1 MKNVLIK
8 MSFLTTITLG
18 LSASAMQLPT
28 GTERPLFEISGKNVQ
43 IQSQSI
49 EAVKNI
55 ELQMMRRDGSKDA
68 TSFSFKADFFANK
81 IADTQS
87 FEFFVTEITHDA
99 CGSTIYHASTAP
111 KAPAPNYQILPVE
124 DTFHVALPK
133 SERRVKLRVID
144 HSTRLCEDYKSY
156 AWEVELH
163 ETYEFS
169 ANRNTVVEF
178 LGNPEPVYTIQQYIP
193 EI

>member
-1 MKNVLIK
+1 
-8 MSFLTTITLG
+8 MSFLATVAWGVSST
-18 LSASAMQLPT
+18 AMQLPAN
-28 GTERPLFEISGKNVQ
+28 TERPLFEISGKNIQ

-55 ELQMMRRDGSKDA
+55 ELQMMRRDGSKDV
-68 TSFSFKADFFANK
+68 TSFSFQADFFQNN
-81 IADTQS
+81 IGQTQNLK
-87 FEFFVTEITHDA
+87 FFVTEITHDA

-111 KAPAPNYQILPVE
+111 KAPAPAYQILPVE

-133 SERRVKLRVID
+133 SIRRVKLRLID

-178 LGNPEPVYTIQQYIP
+178 RGNPEPIYTIQQYIP